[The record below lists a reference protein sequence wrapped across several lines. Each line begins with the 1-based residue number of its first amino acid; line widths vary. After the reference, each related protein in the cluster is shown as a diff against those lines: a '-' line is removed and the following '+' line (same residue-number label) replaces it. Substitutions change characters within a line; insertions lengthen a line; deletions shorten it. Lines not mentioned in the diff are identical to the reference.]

1 MLNIVRIEP
10 NPLYPLPPDYEQLDT
25 EGQRL
30 ARVNACRQWL
40 LSYGNPLSQSR
51 AYVATVN
58 FFNRYYLYPDPATD
72 FDPFFYQNGLVKPAP
87 AHFDLL
93 RIWGR
98 STFQPSALD
107 TQHYSQEAASIIVCP
122 RGFSKSTQVRITTLL
137 HLLTKPGW
145 SNTYYTS
152 SNDNALDNGIRLK
165 AQCVD
170 NSRIFDDF
178 SPLPEFGGRLKPV
191 KGTRPW
197 SDKFFYLANGSNVRS
212 GSVESRMRGRRP
224 MSIDI
229 DDAEYE
235 GVASTSMYDR
245 RANFESMLFDRVLPM
260 IQIPGAFIRWI
271 ATFISRRH
279 YAWRAMQTAET
290 PTGLRALDP
299 RFNYWNRLIIRAASQ
314 AEDGSLISA
323 WPDMWPVSEDEIKAN
338 PELRGRFSLERIRS
352 TIGVPAFEA
361 EYMARPGVGSRA
373 FFPSLTEP
381 QSPLTYWY
389 TGVDDKLA
397 TTPAS
402 SLSQIHFIRD
412 GAEQHM
418 SVANLLAISRLFM
431 TVDHAY
437 TENANSDFKVCC
449 LMAHTPSNELFVLDL
464 FVGKPSLDIFS
475 TTILAMAK
483 KWNCRSI
490 YVEAIKESLILFNQL
505 RSLVNVH
512 ARSGGGDLSNLPVI
526 HKLTGMGTASKNSK
540 ISTLQHRFT
549 HNLIK
554 LPVFYRDQPGWSQLF
569 EQLDGFNPERADG
582 GLEHDDALDA
592 VAMSSFV
599 IKSATR
605 RLASSNP
612 DDGPIDL
619 LKSVKQGRML
629 HPKTGLPLIQSLD
642 QVTPEIFD
650 AVLTNASR
658 ASRAKSSRIGDA
670 LV

>member
-1 MLNIVRIEP
+1 MLSIVRIDP
-10 NPLYPLPPDYEQLDT
+10 NPLYPLPADYADLDT
-25 EGQRL
+25 EGHRL

-40 LSYGNPLSQSR
+40 LSYGNPAAQSR
-51 AYVATVN
+51 AYVAAVN
-58 FFNRYYLYPDPATD
+58 FFNRYYLHPDESED

-98 STFQPSALD
+98 STFQPSASD
-107 TQHYSQEAASIIVCP
+107 SQHYSQEAASIIVCP

-165 AQCVD
+165 SQCVE
-170 NSRIFDDF
+170 NQRIFDDF

-197 SDKFFYLANGSNVRS
+197 SDKFFYLSNGSNVRS

-279 YAWRAMQTAET
+279 YAWRAMQTTET

-299 RFNYWNRLIIRAASQ
+299 RFNYWNRLVIRAASHGP
-314 AEDGSLISA
+314 DGSLISA
-323 WPDMWPVSEDEIKAN
+323 WPDMWPVSEADIVAD
-338 PELRGRFSLERIRS
+338 PALRGRFSLERIRA
-352 TIGVPAFEA
+352 TIGTAAFEA

-373 FFPSLTEP
+373 FFPPLTET
-381 QSPLTYWY
+381 QSPLSYWY
-389 TGVDDKLA
+389 TNVDEKLA
-397 TTPAS
+397 TSPPT

-412 GAEQHM
+412 GVEQHL
-418 SVANLLAISRLFM
+418 SISNLLTISRLFM

-464 FVGKPSLDIFS
+464 YAGKPTLDVFC
-475 TTILAMAK
+475 THILAMAS
-483 KWNCRSI
+483 KWGCRSI
-490 YVEAIKESLILFNQL
+490 HVEAIKESLVLYNQL

-512 ARSGGGDLSNLPVI
+512 ARSGSGDLSRLPAI
-526 HKLTGMGTASKNSK
+526 HKLSGMGTASKNSK

-569 EQLDGFNPERADG
+569 EQLDGFNPERTDG

-592 VAMSSFV
+592 VCMSSFV

-605 RLASSNP
+605 RLTVSDNP
-612 DDGPIDL
+612 DAPLDL
-619 LKSVKQGRML
+619 LKSVQQGRLL

-642 QVTPEIFD
+642 QVTPEILD
-650 AVLTNASR
+650 AALLNASR
-658 ASRAKSSRIGDA
+658 QSTAKSNRVGDA